1 MQPERGKHEAT
12 QCRGVQLLPR
22 LLSLLSWICSHRQ
35 PHVTLDST
43 VIPLVCF
50 TRCMM
55 VWLSISPRSS
65 VTATAVLATLQ
76 CAVVAAPAA
85 GMRRIPAAV
94 VASHHNSH
102 TNFNGSARYVYIP
115 ARHRAQE
122 YVCEHVCVLFLCIR
136 AGERAASCAYMRIRP
151 TRDTGS
157 AARMT

>member
-35 PHVTLDST
+35 PHVKLDST

-65 VTATAVLATLQ
+65 VTATA
-76 CAVVAAPAA
+76 A

-102 TNFNGSARYVYIP
+102 TNFNGSARYIYIP

-136 AGERAASCAYMRIRP
+136 AGERAA
-151 TRDTGS
+151 
-157 AARMT
+157 